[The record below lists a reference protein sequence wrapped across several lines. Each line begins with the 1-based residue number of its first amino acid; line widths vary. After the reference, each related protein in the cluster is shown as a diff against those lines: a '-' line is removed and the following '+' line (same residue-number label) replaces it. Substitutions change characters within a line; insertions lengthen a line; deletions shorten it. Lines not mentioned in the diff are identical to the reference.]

1 MHSCFS
7 ENEIF
12 VVLDYFSSN
21 DRGVSDKIK
30 ARTLKVNQNKMYLN
44 GRNIS
49 EICVRQQL
57 FEITFFMKTGS
68 IAMTVVKRMFQR

>member
-30 ARTLKVNQNKMYLN
+30 ARTLKVNQNKM
-44 GRNIS
+44 
-49 EICVRQQL
+49 
-57 FEITFFMKTGS
+57 
-68 IAMTVVKRMFQR
+68 